1 MPITA
6 EVHLRSPLLPLVS
19 LANLEQA
26 NQVQCPHVI
35 GLNQGHQQVVVEI
48 DAAEPLS
55 VETLLELDD
64 VFEATDLGTVNGRH
78 VFKVASVLKESV
90 AEAFDNTPD
99 AGLIGA
105 IQITPEGWYEQ
116 KVFKDYP
123 AFNTFRTSCEE
134 HGISVEIG
142 SISQDTSA
150 SEESAPYGLT
160 ERQYEA
166 LSLAMSRGYYE
177 QPRQTS
183 ARELADELG
192 ISQPSLSDLL
202 GRAERQ
208 LISAT
213 LGSPTRLEVLSQ

>member
-1 MPITA
+1 MTITA
-6 EVHLRSPLLPLVS
+6 EIHLRSPLLPLVS
-19 LANLEQA
+19 VAELEQTDG
-26 NQVQCPHVI
+26 VQCPHVI
-35 GLNQGHQQVVVEI
+35 GLEQGLQQLVVEI
-48 DAAEPLS
+48 NAAEPLS
-55 VETLLELDD
+55 EETLLELDD
-64 VFEATDLGTVNGRH
+64 VIEATNLGTARGKEVY
-78 VFKVASVLKESV
+78 KLSVVLREPI
-90 AEAFDNTPD
+90 AEAFKNTPD
-99 AGLIGA
+99 AGLVDA

-142 SISQDTSA
+142 SITQDSST

-208 LISAT
+208 LITAT
-213 LGSPTRLEVLSQ
+213 LGPSPRLEMLSQ

>member
-1 MPITA
+1 MTITA

-19 LANLEQA
+19 VANLEQA
-26 NQVQCPHVI
+26 DQVQCPHVI
-35 GLNQGHQQVVVEI
+35 GLDQGLQQVVVEV
-48 DAAEPLS
+48 DTSEPLS
-55 VETLLELDD
+55 EETLLELDD
-64 VFEATDLGTVNGRH
+64 VIEATDLGTVHGKH
-78 VFKVASVLKESV
+78 VFKVSSVLRESV
-90 AEAFDNTPD
+90 AEAFENTPD
-99 AGLIGA
+99 AGLIDA
-105 IQITPEGWYEQ
+105 IQITSEGWYEQ

-134 HGISVEIG
+134 HGISVDIG
-142 SISQDTSA
+142 SISQDSST
-150 SEESAPYGLT
+150 SEETVPYGLT
-160 ERQYEA
+160 KRQHEA

-177 QPRQTS
+177 QPRQTT
-183 ARELADELG
+183 AKELADDLG